1 MTTTEKVRRFSG
13 RRELEE
19 LIQTCISIENRR
31 FNPFLLDIAEALSII
46 RRHSNQLRTLEDHL
60 LDMRAITSIAR
71 VVGLQSANLRFQSS
85 SLFMDPGTVKRKLDS
100 LSREQLAEF
109 LLLSW
114 HPIVELEQL
123 TLASTKEA
131 KEFWE
136 RMLSFFERR
145 KRLHL
150 GPFDNPE
157 ATNMSELARMRVVDE
172 KAYTKKMQDLW
183 TELKERAGQDET
195 VGYWNFIKSSSF
207 AHTVT
212 RAQLVSFLVSYG
224 YANLQRKGNTM
235 VLVPNAKPDPHYQ
248 GSPLS
253 FPIPITKEA
262 LVRAK

>member
-1 MTTTEKVRRFSG
+1 MTEKVRRSSG

-31 FNPFLLDIAEALSII
+31 FNPFLLDITEALRII
-46 RRHSNQLRTLEDHL
+46 RRHSNQLRTLDDHL
-60 LDMRAITSIAR
+60 LDMRAITSVAR

-85 SLFMDPGTVKRKLDS
+85 ALFVDPSMVQQKLDS

-136 RMLSFFERR
+136 GMLSFFERR

-150 GPFDNPE
+150 GPFVGPD
-157 ATNMSELARMRVVDE
+157 ATDFGELARMRVVEE
-172 KAYTKKMQDLW
+172 KAFTRKMQDLW
-183 TELKERAGQDET
+183 KELKESAAKDERAD
-195 VGYWNFIKSSSF
+195 YWNFIRGSDF
-207 AHTVT
+207 AETIA

-224 YANLQRKGNTM
+224 YANLHRGGDSLL
-235 VLVPNAKPDPHYQ
+235 LVPKANPDPHPE

-253 FPIPITKEA
+253 FPIPITKEV
-262 LVRAK
+262 LIRAK

>member
-1 MTTTEKVRRFSG
+1 MTEKVRRFSG

-31 FNPFLLDIAEALSII
+31 FNPFLLDISEALSII

-60 LDMRAITSIAR
+60 LDMRAITSVAR

-85 SLFMDPGTVKRKLDS
+85 ALYVDPSMVKQKLDS

-136 RMLSFFERR
+136 KMLSFFERR

-150 GPFDNPE
+150 GPFVGPSSTDLG
-157 ATNMSELARMRVVDE
+157 ELARMRVVEE
-172 KAYTKKMQDLW
+172 KAYTRKMQDLW
-183 TELKERAGQDET
+183 KELKNSAEKDEK
-195 VGYWNFIKSSSF
+195 VDYWDFISGSDF
-207 AHTVT
+207 AQTIS

-224 YANLQRKGNTM
+224 YANLLRKGNSIF
-235 VLVPNAKPDPHYQ
+235 LVPKATPDPHPE

>member
-1 MTTTEKVRRFSG
+1 MTERVRRSSG

-31 FNPFLLDIAEALSII
+31 FNPFLLDITEALNII
-46 RRHSNQLRTLEDHL
+46 RRHSNQLRTLDDHL
-60 LDMRAITSIAR
+60 LDMRAITSLAR

-85 SLFMDPGTVKRKLDS
+85 ALYVDPGMVRQKLDS

-123 TLASTKEA
+123 TLGSTKEA

-150 GPFDNPE
+150 GPFVIPE
-157 ATNMSELARMRVVDE
+157 TTDLGELARMRVVEE
-172 KAYTKKMQDLW
+172 KAYTRKMQDLW
-183 TELKERAGQDET
+183 KELKESAGEDNS
-195 VGYWNFIKSSSF
+195 VDYWTFIRTSEF
-207 AHTVT
+207 AQTIN

-224 YANLQRKGNTM
+224 YANLQRKGNSIF
-235 VLVPNAKPDPHYQ
+235 LVPKATPDPHLE

-253 FPIPITKEA
+253 FPITMTKEA
-262 LVRAK
+262 LDWAK

>member
-1 MTTTEKVRRFSG
+1 MTEKVSRSSG
-13 RRELEE
+13 RRELDE

-31 FNPFLLDIAEALSII
+31 FSPFLLDISEALSII
-46 RRHSNQLRTLEDHL
+46 RLHSNKLRTLEDHL
-60 LDMRAITSIAR
+60 LDMRAITSVAR
-71 VVGLQSANLRFQSS
+71 VVGLQSADLRFQSS
-85 SLFMDPGTVKRKLDS
+85 ALYVDPSIVKEKLDS

-136 RMLSFFERR
+136 KMLSFFERR

-150 GPFDNPE
+150 GPFVMPE
-157 ATNMSELARMRVVDE
+157 TTDLGELARMRVVE
-172 KAYTKKMQDLW
+172 ERAYTRKMQDLW
-183 TELKERAGQDET
+183 RDLKERAGEDQRVDYWDFIGGSDFAQT
-195 VGYWNFIKSSSF
+195 V
-207 AHTVT
+207 V

-224 YANLQRKGNTM
+224 YANLLRKGNNM
-235 VLVPNAKPDPHYQ
+235 FLVPKAKPDPHTE

-253 FPIPITKEA
+253 FPIPITKEV

>member
-1 MTTTEKVRRFSG
+1 MTEKVRRFSG

-31 FNPFLLDIAEALSII
+31 FNPFLLDISEALSII

-60 LDMRAITSIAR
+60 LDMRAITSVAR

-85 SLFMDPGTVKRKLDS
+85 ALYVDPSMVKQKLDS

-136 RMLSFFERR
+136 KMLSFFERR

-150 GPFDNPE
+150 GPFVSPSSTDLG
-157 ATNMSELARMRVVDE
+157 ELARMRIVEE
-172 KAYTKKMQDLW
+172 KAYTRKMQDLW
-183 TELKERAGQDET
+183 KELKNSAEKDEK
-195 VGYWNFIKSSSF
+195 VDYWDFISGSDF
-207 AHTVT
+207 AQTIS

-224 YANLQRKGNTM
+224 YANLLRKGNSIF
-235 VLVPNAKPDPHYQ
+235 LVPKATPDPHPE

-253 FPIPITKEA
+253 FPIPITKEV

>member
-1 MTTTEKVRRFSG
+1 MTTTEKVHRLSG

-31 FNPFLLDIAEALSII
+31 FNPFLLDITEALSII
-46 RRHSNQLRTLEDHL
+46 RRHSNKLRTLDDHL
-60 LDMRAITSIAR
+60 LDMRAITSVAR

-85 SLFMDPGTVKRKLDS
+85 ALFVDPGMVKQKLDS

-157 ATNMSELARMRVVDE
+157 ATDLPELARMRVVEE
-172 KAYTKKMQDLW
+172 KAYTRKMQDLW
-183 TELKERAGQDET
+183 NELKKSAGKDES
-195 VGYWNFIKSSSF
+195 VDYWNFIKASDF
-207 AHTVT
+207 AQTIA

-224 YANLQRKGNTM
+224 YANLQRKGNSM
-235 VLVPNAKPDPHYQ
+235 VLVPKAEPDPQ
-248 GSPLS
+248 LEGSPLS

-262 LVRAK
+262 LLRAK

>member
-1 MTTTEKVRRFSG
+1 MTEKVRRASG

-31 FNPFLLDIAEALSII
+31 FNPFLLDISEALSII
-46 RRHSNQLRTLEDHL
+46 RRHSDKLRTLDDHL
-60 LDMRAITSIAR
+60 LDMRAITSVAR

-85 SLFMDPGTVKRKLDS
+85 SLFVDPGMVTQKLD
-100 LSREQLAEF
+100 LFSREQLAEF

-150 GPFDNPE
+150 GPFASPA
-157 ATNMSELARMRVVDE
+157 ATDLAEMARMRVVEE
-172 KAYTKKMQDLW
+172 KAYTRKMQDLW
-183 TELKERAGQDET
+183 NELKESAGEDKS
-195 VGYWNFIKSSSF
+195 VDYWTFIRTSNFADTI
-207 AHTVT
+207 A

-224 YANLQRKGNTM
+224 YANLQRKGNSM
-235 VLVPNAKPDPHYQ
+235 LLVPKATPDPHLE

-253 FPIPITKEA
+253 FPIPITREA
-262 LVRAK
+262 LVRTR

>member
-1 MTTTEKVRRFSG
+1 M
-13 RRELEE
+13 
-19 LIQTCISIENRR
+19 
-31 FNPFLLDIAEALSII
+31 DIAEALSII

-60 LDMRAITSIAR
+60 LDMRAITSVAR
-71 VVGLQSANLRFQSS
+71 VVGLQSAHLRFQSS
-85 SLFMDPGTVKRKLDS
+85 SLFIDPSMAKQKLDS
-100 LSREQLAEF
+100 LSREQLADF

-157 ATNMSELARMRVVDE
+157 ATNLGELAKMRIVEE
-172 KAYTKKMQDLW
+172 KAYTRKMQDLW
-183 TELKERAGQDET
+183 NELKKRTGEDET
-195 VGYWNFIKSSSF
+195 VDYWNFIKASDF
-207 AHTVT
+207 AQTVA

-235 VLVPNAKPDPHYQ
+235 FLVPKAKPDPHPE
-248 GSPLS
+248 GSSLS

-262 LVRAK
+262 LVWAR

>member
-1 MTTTEKVRRFSG
+1 MTEKVRRFSG

-31 FNPFLLDIAEALSII
+31 FNPFLLDISEALSII

-60 LDMRAITSIAR
+60 LDMRAITSVAR

-85 SLFMDPGTVKRKLDS
+85 ALYVDPSMVKQKLDS

-136 RMLSFFERR
+136 KMLSFFERR

-150 GPFDNPE
+150 GPFVGPSSTDLGE
-157 ATNMSELARMRVVDE
+157 MARMRVFEE
-172 KAYTKKMQDLW
+172 KAYTRKMQDLW
-183 TELKERAGQDET
+183 KELKNSAEKDEK
-195 VGYWNFIKSSSF
+195 VDYWDFISGSDF
-207 AHTVT
+207 AQTIA

-224 YANLQRKGNTM
+224 YANLLRKGNSIF
-235 VLVPNAKPDPHYQ
+235 LVPKAKPDPHPE

>member
-1 MTTTEKVRRFSG
+1 MTEKVRRLSG

-31 FNPFLLDIAEALSII
+31 FNPFLLDISEALSII
-46 RRHSNQLRTLEDHL
+46 RRHSSQLRTLDDHL
-60 LDMRAITSIAR
+60 LDMRAITSVAR

-85 SLFMDPGTVKRKLDS
+85 ALYVDPSMVKQKLDS
-100 LSREQLAEF
+100 LSREQLAEL

-123 TLASTKEA
+123 TLTSTKEA

-136 RMLSFFERR
+136 KMLSFFERR

-150 GPFDNPE
+150 GPFVGPVSTDLG
-157 ATNMSELARMRVVDE
+157 ELARMRIVEE
-172 KAYTKKMQDLW
+172 KAYTKQMQDLW
-183 TELKERAGQDET
+183 KELKDSAEKDEK
-195 VGYWNFIKSSSF
+195 VDYWDFIKGSDF
-207 AHTVT
+207 AQTIA

-224 YANLQRKGNTM
+224 YANLRRKGDSM
-235 VLVPNAKPDPHYQ
+235 SLVPKANPDTHLE

-262 LVRAK
+262 LIRAK

>member
-1 MTTTEKVRRFSG
+1 MTTTEKVHRLSG

-19 LIQTCISIENRR
+19 LIQTCISIENRK

-46 RRHSNQLRTLEDHL
+46 RRHAHQLRTLEDHL
-60 LDMRAITSIAR
+60 LDMRAITSVAR

-85 SLFMDPGTVKRKLDS
+85 SLYVDPSMVKQKLDS

-114 HPIVELEQL
+114 HPVVELEQL

-136 RMLSFFERR
+136 HMLSFFDRR

-150 GPFDNPE
+150 GPFDATE
-157 ATNMSELARMRVVDE
+157 ATNMGELARMRVLDE
-172 KAYTKKMQDLW
+172 KAYTRKMQDLW
-183 TELKERAGQDET
+183 DELKQASEENEKVDYWDFVKASDFAQT
-195 VGYWNFIKSSSF
+195 V
-207 AHTVT
+207 A

-224 YANLQRKGNTM
+224 YANLQRKGNAM
-235 VLVPNAKPDPHYQ
+235 FLVPKAKPDRHLE

>member
-1 MTTTEKVRRFSG
+1 MTEKVRRSSG
-13 RRELEE
+13 KRELEE

-31 FNPFLLDIAEALSII
+31 FNPFLLDITEALRII
-46 RRHSNQLRTLEDHL
+46 RRHSNQLRTLDDHL
-60 LDMRAITSIAR
+60 LDMRAITSVAR

-85 SLFMDPGTVKRKLDS
+85 ALFVDPGMVKQKLDS

-123 TLASTKEA
+123 TLSSTKEA

-136 RMLSFFERR
+136 GMLSFFERR
-145 KRLHL
+145 KRFHL
-150 GPFDNPE
+150 GPFVMPD
-157 ATNMSELARMRVVDE
+157 TTDLGELARMRVVEE
-172 KAYTKKMQDLW
+172 KAYTRKMQDLW
-183 TELKERAGQDET
+183 NELKESAGVDNS
-195 VGYWNFIKSSSF
+195 VDYWTFIRTSDF
-207 AHTVT
+207 AQTIA

-224 YANLQRKGNTM
+224 YATLQRKGNSM
-235 VLVPNAKPDPHYQ
+235 LLAPKAEPDPHLE

-262 LVRAK
+262 LLRAK

>member
-1 MTTTEKVRRFSG
+1 MTERVRRSSG

-31 FNPFLLDIAEALSII
+31 FNPFLLDITEALRII
-46 RRHSNQLRTLEDHL
+46 RLHSNHLRTLDDHL
-60 LDMRAITSIAR
+60 LDMRAITSVAR

-85 SLFMDPGTVKRKLDS
+85 ALFVDPGMVKQKLDS

-150 GPFDNPE
+150 GPFITPE
-157 ATNMSELARMRVVDE
+157 ATDLGELARMRVVEE
-172 KAYTKKMQDLW
+172 KAYSRKMQDLW
-183 TELKERAGQDET
+183 NELKESAGEEKLVD
-195 VGYWNFIKSSSF
+195 YWNFIRGSDF
-207 AHTVT
+207 AQTVN

-224 YANLQRKGNTM
+224 YANLQRKGNSIF
-235 VLVPNAKPDPHYQ
+235 LVPRTKPDPQ
-248 GSPLS
+248 REGSPLS
-253 FPIPITKEA
+253 FPIPITKEV

>member
-1 MTTTEKVRRFSG
+1 MTEKVRRFSG

-31 FNPFLLDIAEALSII
+31 FNPFLLDISEALSII

-60 LDMRAITSIAR
+60 LDMRAITSVAR

-85 SLFMDPGTVKRKLDS
+85 ALYVDPSMVKQKLDS

-136 RMLSFFERR
+136 KMLSFFERR

-150 GPFDNPE
+150 GPFVGPGSADLG
-157 ATNMSELARMRVVDE
+157 ELARMRVVE
-172 KAYTKKMQDLW
+172 ENTYTRKMQDLW
-183 TELKERAGQDET
+183 KELKNSAEKDEK
-195 VGYWNFIKSSSF
+195 VDYWDFISGSDF
-207 AHTVT
+207 AHTIA

-224 YANLQRKGNTM
+224 YANLLRKGNSIF
-235 VLVPNAKPDPHYQ
+235 LVPKAKPDPHPE

>member
-1 MTTTEKVRRFSG
+1 MTERVRRSSG

-31 FNPFLLDIAEALSII
+31 FNPFLLDITEALNII
-46 RRHSNQLRTLEDHL
+46 RRHSKRLRTLDDHL
-60 LDMRAITSIAR
+60 LDMRAITSLAR

-85 SLFMDPGTVKRKLDS
+85 ALYVDPGMVRQKLDS

-123 TLASTKEA
+123 TLTSTKEA

-150 GPFDNPE
+150 GPFVIPE
-157 ATNMSELARMRVVDE
+157 TTDLGELARMRVVEE
-172 KAYTKKMQDLW
+172 KAYTRKMQDLW
-183 TELKERAGQDET
+183 KELKESAGEDNS
-195 VGYWNFIKSSSF
+195 VDYWTFIRRSEF
-207 AHTVT
+207 AQTIT

-224 YANLQRKGNTM
+224 YANLQRRGKSIF
-235 VLVPNAKPDPHYQ
+235 LVPKAKPDPHLE

-253 FPIPITKEA
+253 FPITMTKEA
-262 LVRAK
+262 LDWAK

>member
-1 MTTTEKVRRFSG
+1 M
-13 RRELEE
+13 
-19 LIQTCISIENRR
+19 
-31 FNPFLLDIAEALSII
+31 
-46 RRHSNQLRTLEDHL
+46 
-60 LDMRAITSIAR
+60 
-71 VVGLQSANLRFQSS
+71 
-85 SLFMDPGTVKRKLDS
+85 VKQKLDS

-157 ATNMSELARMRVVDE
+157 STNLGELARMRVVDE
-172 KAYTKKMQDLW
+172 KAYTRRMQDLW
-183 TELKERAGQDET
+183 DELKKRAEENET
-195 VGYWNFIKSSSF
+195 VDYWNFIKASDF
-207 AHTVT
+207 AQTVT

-224 YANLQRKGNTM
+224 YANLRRKGSTM
-235 VLVPNAKPDPHYQ
+235 FLIPKAKPDPRPE

>member
-1 MTTTEKVRRFSG
+1 MTEKVRRFSG

-31 FNPFLLDIAEALSII
+31 FNPFLLDISEALSII

-60 LDMRAITSIAR
+60 LDMRAITSVAR

-85 SLFMDPGTVKRKLDS
+85 ALYVDPSMVKQKLDS

-136 RMLSFFERR
+136 KMLSFFERR

-150 GPFDNPE
+150 GPFVGPSSTDLG
-157 ATNMSELARMRVVDE
+157 ELARMRVVEE
-172 KAYTKKMQDLW
+172 KAYTRKMQDLW
-183 TELKERAGQDET
+183 KELKNSAEKDEK
-195 VGYWNFIKSSSF
+195 VDYWDFISGSDF
-207 AHTVT
+207 AQTIS

-224 YANLQRKGNTM
+224 YANLLRKGNSIF
-235 VLVPNAKPDPHYQ
+235 LVPKAKPDPHPE

>member
-1 MTTTEKVRRFSG
+1 M
-13 RRELEE
+13 EE
-19 LIQTCISIENRR
+19 LIQTCNSIENRR
-31 FNPFLLDIAEALSII
+31 FNPFLLDISEALSII
-46 RRHSNQLRTLEDHL
+46 RRHSSKLRTLDDHL
-60 LDMRAITSIAR
+60 LDMRAITSVAG
-71 VVGLQSANLRFQSS
+71 VVGLQSADLRFQSS
-85 SLFMDPGTVKRKLDS
+85 ALYVDPSMVKDKLDS

-123 TLASTKEA
+123 TLESTKEA

-136 RMLSFFERR
+136 KMLSFFERR

-150 GPFDNPE
+150 GPFALPE
-157 ATNMSELARMRVVDE
+157 TTDLGELARMRVFEE
-172 KAYTKKMQDLW
+172 KAYTRKMQDLW
-183 TELKERAGQDET
+183 KELKESAGDDQR
-195 VGYWNFIKSSSF
+195 VGYWDFIGGSDF
-207 AHTVT
+207 AQTIV

-224 YANLQRKGNTM
+224 YATLLREENHLFI
-235 VLVPNAKPDPHYQ
+235 VPKARPDPHLE

>member
-1 MTTTEKVRRFSG
+1 MTEKISRSSG
-13 RRELEE
+13 KRELEE
-19 LIQTCISIENRR
+19 LIQTCVSIENRR
-31 FNPFLLDIAEALSII
+31 FNPFLLDISEALSII
-46 RRHSNQLRTLEDHL
+46 RRHANKLRTLDDHL
-60 LDMRAITSIAR
+60 LDMRAITSVAR
-71 VVGLQSANLRFQSS
+71 VVGLQSADLRFQSS
-85 SLFMDPGTVKRKLDS
+85 ALYVDPSMVKEKLDS

-136 RMLSFFERR
+136 KMLSFFERR

-150 GPFDNPE
+150 GPFVMPE
-157 ATNMSELARMRVVDE
+157 TTDLGELARMRVVEE
-172 KAYTKKMQDLW
+172 KAYTRKMQDLW
-183 TELKERAGQDET
+183 KELRERAVEDER
-195 VGYWNFIKSSSF
+195 VDYWDFIGGSDF
-207 AHTVT
+207 AQTIV

-224 YANLQRKGNTM
+224 YANLLRKGNHM
-235 VLVPNAKPDPHYQ
+235 FLIPKAKPDPHPD

>member
-1 MTTTEKVRRFSG
+1 MTTTEKVHRFSG
-13 RRELEE
+13 KRELEE
-19 LIQTCISIENRR
+19 LIQTCVSIENRR

-46 RRHSNQLRTLEDHL
+46 RQHSNQLRTLDDHL
-60 LDMRAITSIAR
+60 LDMRAITSVAR
-71 VVGLQSANLRFQSS
+71 VVGLQSAHLRFQSS
-85 SLFMDPGTVKRKLDS
+85 SLFIDPSMVKQKLDS

-157 ATNMSELARMRVVDE
+157 ATNLAELDKMRVVDE
-172 KAYTKKMQDLW
+172 KAYTRKMQDLW
-183 TELKERAGQDET
+183 NELKKRAGEDET
-195 VGYWNFIKSSSF
+195 VDYWDFIKASNF
-207 AHTVT
+207 AQTVT

-224 YANLQRKGNTM
+224 YANLQRKDNTM
-235 VLVPNAKPDPHYQ
+235 FLVPKAKPHPHPE

>member
-1 MTTTEKVRRFSG
+1 MTEKVRRFSG

-31 FNPFLLDIAEALSII
+31 FNPFLLDISEALSII
-46 RRHSNQLRTLEDHL
+46 RRHSNKLRTLEDHL
-60 LDMRAITSIAR
+60 LDMRAITSVAR
-71 VVGLQSANLRFQSS
+71 VVGLQSADLRFQSS
-85 SLFMDPGTVKRKLDS
+85 ALYVDPSMVKEKLES

-136 RMLSFFERR
+136 KMLSFFERR

-150 GPFDNPE
+150 GPFVMPE
-157 ATNMSELARMRVVDE
+157 TTDLAELTRMRVLDE
-172 KAYTKKMQDLW
+172 KAYTTKMRDMW
-183 TELKERAGQDET
+183 RELKERTGDDQRVDYWDFIGGSDFAQT
-195 VGYWNFIKSSSF
+195 V
-207 AHTVT
+207 V

-224 YANLQRKGNTM
+224 YASLQRKGNSM
-235 VLVPNAKPDPHYQ
+235 FLVPKARPDPHLE

>member
-1 MTTTEKVRRFSG
+1 
-13 RRELEE
+13 
-19 LIQTCISIENRR
+19 
-31 FNPFLLDIAEALSII
+31 
-46 RRHSNQLRTLEDHL
+46 
-60 LDMRAITSIAR
+60 MRAITSVAR

-85 SLFMDPGTVKRKLDS
+85 ALYVDPSMVKQKLDS

-136 RMLSFFERR
+136 KMLSFFERR

-150 GPFDNPE
+150 GPFVGPSSTDLG
-157 ATNMSELARMRVVDE
+157 ELARMRVVEE
-172 KAYTKKMQDLW
+172 KAYTRKMQDLW
-183 TELKERAGQDET
+183 KELKNSAEKDET
-195 VGYWNFIKSSSF
+195 VDYWDFIRGSDF
-207 AHTVT
+207 AQTIS

-224 YANLQRKGNTM
+224 YANLLRKGNSIF
-235 VLVPNAKPDPHYQ
+235 LVPKATPDPHPE

>member
-1 MTTTEKVRRFSG
+1 MTEKVRRFSG

-31 FNPFLLDIAEALSII
+31 FNPFLLDISEALSII

-60 LDMRAITSIAR
+60 LDMRAITSVAR

-85 SLFMDPGTVKRKLDS
+85 ALYVDPSMVKQKLDS

-136 RMLSFFERR
+136 KMLSFFERR

-150 GPFDNPE
+150 GPFVGPSSTDLG
-157 ATNMSELARMRVVDE
+157 ELARMRVVEE
-172 KAYTKKMQDLW
+172 KAYTRKMQDLW
-183 TELKERAGQDET
+183 KELKNSAEKDEK
-195 VGYWNFIKSSSF
+195 VDYWDFISGSDF
-207 AHTVT
+207 AQTIA

-224 YANLQRKGNTM
+224 YANLLRKGNSIF
-235 VLVPNAKPDPHYQ
+235 LVPKAKPDPHPE

>member
-1 MTTTEKVRRFSG
+1 MTERVSRSSG
-13 RRELEE
+13 KRELEE
-19 LIQTCISIENRR
+19 LIQTCVSIENRR
-31 FNPFLLDIAEALSII
+31 FNPFLLDISEALSII
-46 RRHSNQLRTLEDHL
+46 RRHANKLRTLDDHL
-60 LDMRAITSIAR
+60 LDMRAITSVAR
-71 VVGLQSANLRFQSS
+71 VVGLQSADLRFQSS
-85 SLFMDPGTVKRKLDS
+85 ALYIDPSMVKEKLDS

-136 RMLSFFERR
+136 KMLSFFERR

-150 GPFDNPE
+150 GPFVMPE
-157 ATNMSELARMRVVDE
+157 TTDLGELARMRVVEE
-172 KAYTKKMQDLW
+172 KAYTRKMQDLW
-183 TELKERAGQDET
+183 KELRERAVEDER
-195 VGYWNFIKSSSF
+195 VDYWDFIGGSDF
-207 AHTVT
+207 AQTIV

-224 YANLQRKGNTM
+224 YANLLRKGNRM
-235 VLVPNAKPDPHYQ
+235 FLIPKAKPDPHPD

>member
-85 SLFMDPGTVKRKLDS
+85 SLFMDPGMVERKLDS

-157 ATNMSELARMRVVDE
+157 ATNMGELAQMRIVDE
-172 KAYTKKMQDLW
+172 KAYTRKMQDLW
-183 TELKERAGQDET
+183 NELKKRAEEDET
-195 VGYWNFIKSSSF
+195 VDYWNFIKASDF
-207 AHTVT
+207 AQTVI

-224 YANLQRKGNTM
+224 YATLQRKGNTM
-235 VLVPNAKPDPHYQ
+235 FLVPKAKPDPHPE